1 MSKPHPA
8 LSTLQWAVLVC
19 LRVALG
25 WHFLYEG
32 VAKLYTPGWTSQGF
46 LDVSRWV
53 LADLFRWIAATPA
66 ALRVVDWLNV
76 WGQVLIGLGL
86 IAGCMTRAASIAGAL
101 MLGLYYVANP
111 PFIGMDFAVPAEGST
126 LIVNKNLVEMIA
138 LIVVAVLPTSRI
150 AGLDRILAGWW
161 QQRKAGK
168 VRSRA
173 PVPGPQPLA
182 ETPPSLGRR
191 GLLAGVA
198 TLPVLP
204 ALAYAVARKKA
215 WESYEEKHL
224 VDAVTSATIKAF
236 NFSSLQDLK
245 GQVPRSRIG
254 QVEFSRLILGGNLIG
269 GWAHSRDL
277 IYVPSLFK
285 AYNTEKKVFET
296 LMLAEKAGVNTINI
310 SKDQLPL
317 INKYKKIF
325 GSSFQTICQ
334 VHPTADD
341 HYSAANYVMDNGGT
355 MVQIQGNCCDWR
367 VREGRID
374 VLQKCIDHIRS
385 KGFPAGLG
393 AHSIQAMIE
402 CDKAGLEP
410 DFYMKTIHHDRYWSA
425 HPKENRKPYS
435 VDGDRSPN
443 HNEFHDNMFC
453 LFPDETIAFMKTKKI
468 PWMGFKVLAAGALTP
483 QDGFKYAFESGAD
496 FLCVGMFDYQIVE
509 DVNIAIDILASMK
522 SRERPW
528 CG

>member
-1 MSKPHPA
+1 MYSQEKHISA
-8 LSTLQWAVLVC
+8 NRLGKSQVAVLVL
-19 LRVALG
+19 LRLAVG

-32 VAKLYTPGWTSQGF
+32 VSKLLMPDWSSAAYLENASWWF
-46 LDVSRWV
+46 KDI
-53 LADLFRWIAATPA
+53 FHWIAATPTVLYA
-66 ALRVVDWLNV
+66 VDLMNM
-76 WGQVLIGLGL
+76 WGLTLVGL
-86 IAGCMTRAASIAGAL
+86 AL
-101 MLGLYYVANP
+101 MLGCLTRLSCICGILLVALYYIANP
-111 PFIGMDFAVPAEGST
+111 PFIATGFSGPAEGHY
-126 LIVNKNLVEMIA
+126 LLVNKNLVEIIA
-138 LIVVAVLPTSRI
+138 LALIALFPAGRYWAFDTILSAFFNRKSPRPVQKDPTCPAPIQDLPPVSLSR
-150 AGLDRILAGWW
+150 RQILE
-161 QQRKAGK
+161 
-168 VRSRA
+168 S
-173 PVPGPQPLA
+173 LA
-182 ETPPSLGRR
+182 S
-191 GLLAGVA
+191 V
-198 TLPVLP
+198 PVLGFFGI
-204 ALAYAVARKKA
+204 LVAKKHRWNKVHA
-215 WESYEEKHL
+215 I
-224 VDAVTSATIKAF
+224 TGATIQA
-236 NFSSLQDLK
+236 SSLRLKDLK
-245 GQVPRSRIG
+245 GKLPTGKVGPLQV
-254 QVEFSRLILGGNLIG
+254 SRLILGGNLIG

-317 INKYKKIF
+317 ITKYKKIF
-325 GSSFQTICQ
+325 GSSLQTICQ

-341 HYSAANYVMDNGGT
+341 LYSAANYIMDNGGT

-425 HPKENRKPYS
+425 HPKENRKPFS

-522 SRERPW
+522 TRERPW